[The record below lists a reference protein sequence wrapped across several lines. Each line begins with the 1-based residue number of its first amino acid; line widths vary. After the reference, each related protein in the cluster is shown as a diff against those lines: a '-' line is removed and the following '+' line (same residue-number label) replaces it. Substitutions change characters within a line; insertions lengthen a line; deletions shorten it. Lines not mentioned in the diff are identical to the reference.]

1 MIDEPAI
8 SATDDLCSALA
19 EIIEAA
25 PEEMRTELAGA
36 IDAFS
41 DEFLHQPCDV
51 EPLTLVRVLFAAMDK
66 ACGGPGPLTW
76 TLHRAAG
83 RVCGLSIASPMANP
97 KRASKAGSYTKN
109 PSQFLGT
116 NKSVV
121 RLIMH
126 ECERNGA
133 IR

>member
-66 ACGGPGPLTW
+66 ACGGPEPFNLD
-76 TLHRAAG
+76 
-83 RVCGLSIASPMANP
+83 P
-97 KRASKAGSYTKN
+97 
-109 PSQFLGT
+109 PSRRRPRLWVVD
-116 NKSVV
+116 NKPDGES
-121 RLIMH
+121 
-126 ECERNGA
+126 
-133 IR
+133 